1 MLGNLNKMRRDFME
15 NLNWDLKTIDNQNY
29 FDLMEL
35 YSGQSGKPKMI
46 PLAEFMK
53 HGGPASIQEKG
64 KR

>member
-35 YSGQSGKPKMI
+35 YTGKTSKPKPQI
-46 PLAEFMK
+46 SLYAFMRK
-53 HGGPASIQEKG
+53 GGLHHSV
-64 KR
+64 